1 MEQNLLRS
9 EDYVKVLQFIES
21 IQIAKDDFAMQ
32 VLTSL
37 SSIFGYTKANFW
49 LDDGKGNLYYPITTM
64 KDNFLQEYMD
74 DNYKLDQLHPKN
86 LGIDYVVS
94 KKVMHMNYVLSP
106 TCFEKTP
113 YYQFL
118 QRHGLKSEF
127 GTYLTNVDTL
137 IGAIAIVQSKGE
149 NDVSAYDMN
158 VLKVLS
164 KYISQGLHTN
174 QMYMRKNYEKMIFE
188 AFANNSSTG
197 LIFCDLSL
205 KVHYCNNSSREIC
218 KELLANER
226 YYDPIEYLMQNV
238 LANHRDLW
246 KLGYENTF
254 YTSSLKK
261 IRVNILP
268 TTIGNYG
275 ISGQNLFFIMLSYE
289 DNEVKNSSL
298 QQKPDTKLTVR
309 ERQILNLIVQGK
321 TNQEIAEELYISIDT
336 VKKYLSVL
344 FEKFNVKNRT
354 SLMYKILNN

>member
-1 MEQNLLRS
+1 MEKFLLRS

-21 IQIAKDDFAMQ
+21 IQISNDNFAMQ
-32 VLTSL
+32 VLKSL
-37 SSIFGYTKANFW
+37 ANIFGYTKANFW
-49 LDDGKGNLYYPITTM
+49 LDDGKGNLFYPISTM
-64 KDNFLQEYMD
+64 SDDFVRDYLD
-74 DNYKLDQLHPKN
+74 DNYKNDQLHPQN
-86 LGIDYVVS
+86 IGVDYAVS
-94 KKVMHMNYVLSP
+94 KKVMHINHVLSP

-113 YYQFL
+113 YYKFL
-118 QRHGLKSEF
+118 SKYGISCEF
-127 GTYLTNVDTL
+127 GTYLTNANTL
-137 IGAIAIVQSKGE
+137 IGAIAIARSKGE
-149 NDVSAYDMN
+149 EDISAN
-158 VLKVLS
+158 EINTLKVLS
-164 KYISQGLHTN
+164 KYISQGLQSN

-254 YTSSLKK
+254 YTSSLRK

-289 DNEVKNSSL
+289 DNDVKNSSF

-336 VKKYLSVL
+336 VKKYLRIL
-344 FEKFNVKNRT
+344 FDKFNVKNRT
-354 SLMYKILNN
+354 TLIYKVLN